1 MKQSSI
7 DWLVQQIE
15 KSSKEGDIDF
25 LLWNLK
31 QNLLV
36 KAKAMHKEEIENAYA
51 SGDDSDCL
59 QEQEARMFAQVYYNE
74 TFNTKEK

>member
-7 DWLVQQIE
+7 EWMVEQIE

-36 KAKAMHKEEIENAYA
+36 KAKAMHKEEIV
-51 SGDDSDCL
+51 DTFMDSSL
-59 QEQEARMFAQVYYNE
+59 NFSEGEANKYYNE
-74 TFNTKEK
+74 TFSTK

>member
-1 MKQSSI
+1 MKHSSVE
-7 DWLVQQIE
+7 WMVEQIE

-36 KAKAMHKEEIENAYA
+36 EAKAMHKEEIRKAYWN
-51 SGDDSDCL
+51 GEYHKEKKL
-59 QEQEARMFAQVYYNE
+59 TIEYYNE
-74 TFNTKEK
+74 TFNTEEK

>member
-36 KAKAMHKEEIENAYA
+36 KAKAMHKEEIV
-51 SGDDSDCL
+51 DTFMDSSL
-59 QEQEARMFAQVYYNE
+59 NFSEGEANKYYNE
-74 TFNTKEK
+74 TFNTGEK

>member
-7 DWLVQQIE
+7 EWMVEQIE

-36 KAKAMHKEEIENAYA
+36 EAKAMHKEEITDAHAHGRNVER
-51 SGDDSDCL
+51 GIDDGIFTS
-59 QEQEARMFAQVYYNE
+59 EEYYNE
-74 TFNTKEK
+74 NFNTK

>member
-7 DWLVQQIE
+7 EWMVEQIE

-36 KAKAMHKEEIENAYA
+36 KAKAMHKEEIV
-51 SGDDSDCL
+51 DTFMDSSL
-59 QEQEARMFAQVYYNE
+59 NFSEGEANKYYNE

>member
-7 DWLVQQIE
+7 EWMVEQIE

-36 KAKAMHKEEIENAYA
+36 KAKAMHKEEIV
-51 SGDDSDCL
+51 DTFMDSSL
-59 QEQEARMFAQVYYNE
+59 NFSEGEANKYYNE
-74 TFNTKEK
+74 TFNTKDK